1 MTTRTSVDYII
12 AEVRRLTGA
21 GTAEFTVDST
31 SYFTDEQIEQV
42 LDSRRLRLARHEI
55 VFEPELSE
63 GGGTSIYKN
72 ARIGYAWVEDASS
85 TTAFKMTDSQGSIQ
99 ATAGYTLSAEDGFI
113 TFTADQGGSSRFVT
127 SWVHNPYK
135 AAVDILTSWNS
146 ELARQPDFATDNMRV
161 WRSQKQKA
169 IAEQIK
175 TLKDMAGM
183 VPHIQVVPMNRSD
196 VVVKF

>member
-1 MTTRTSVDYII
+1 MKLY
-12 AEVRRLTGA
+12 
-21 GTAEFTVDST
+21 
-31 SYFTDEQIEQV
+31 
-42 LDSRRLRLARHEI
+42 LR
-55 VFEPELSE
+55 
-63 GGGTSIYKN
+63 
-72 ARIGYAWVEDASS
+72 

-135 AAVDILTSWNS
+135 AAVDILTAWNS
-146 ELARQPDFATDNMRV
+146 GLARQPDFATDNMRV